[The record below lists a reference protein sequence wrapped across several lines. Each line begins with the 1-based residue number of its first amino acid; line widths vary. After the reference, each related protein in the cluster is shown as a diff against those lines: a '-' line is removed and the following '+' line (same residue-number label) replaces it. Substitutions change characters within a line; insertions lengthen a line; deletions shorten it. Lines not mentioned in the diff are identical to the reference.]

1 MKECMKCFYCGRDC
15 YEDSIY
21 SCELFGEDTPE
32 WASNYN
38 DGCLLKSQEV
48 KKALKILSSFRQVG
62 TGKLNE
68 YGYPSFTKEDKENN
82 AKVDKEY
89 KTYIETLKKRC
100 ATRKIKENL
109 N

>member
-1 MKECMKCFYCGRDC
+1 MKDCMKCRYCGRDC
-15 YEDSIY
+15 YEYSSY
-21 SCELFGEDTPE
+21 SCELFGEDIPE

-48 KKALKILSSFRQVG
+48 KKVLKITSGFRFVG
-62 TGKLNE
+62 TGELDK
-68 YGYPSFTKEDKENN
+68 YGFPSFTKEDEEIN
-82 AKVDKEY
+82 AKVDNEY

-100 ATRKIKENL
+100 ATRRTRNS

>member
-1 MKECMKCFYCGRDC
+1 MKDCMRCRYCGRDC

-48 KKALKILSSFRQVG
+48 KKALKILRGFREVG
-62 TGKLNE
+62 TGKLDKF
-68 YGYPSFTKEDKENN
+68 GYPSFTKEDNENN
-82 AKVDKEY
+82 ARVFKEY
-89 KTYIETLKKRC
+89 KTYIEELKKRC
-100 ATRKIKENL
+100 EIRRTK
-109 N
+109 